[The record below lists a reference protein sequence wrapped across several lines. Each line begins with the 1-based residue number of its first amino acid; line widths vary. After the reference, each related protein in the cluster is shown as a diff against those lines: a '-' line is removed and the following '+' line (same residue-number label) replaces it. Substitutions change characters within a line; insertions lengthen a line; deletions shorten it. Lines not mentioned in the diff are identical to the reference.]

1 MPSKTDKQL
10 CEQRLS
16 RALHQLQLAIQ
27 TRELS
32 YGAAP
37 LVLASEHLLK
47 EAIRIHSSEV

>member
-1 MPSKTDKQL
+1 MSNKSDKQL
-10 CEQRLS
+10 AVDRLERS
-16 RALHQLQLAIQ
+16 LHQLQLAIQ

-47 EAIRIHSSEV
+47 EAIRIQTDG